1 MAAIFGDDKRR
12 KPMSAPRPHAEQP
25 AAPAH
30 NTTVEPVL
38 VVEHLEI
45 GITGKTVVR
54 DVSFSLPPRASL
66 AVIGPN
72 GAGKT
77 LLLQSLLGLIP
88 SRGNIRWRTAA
99 RLGYVPQRV
108 ETDARLPLRAGE
120 LLRAKAKVQRLPE
133 SDVRAAVDWAG
144 VGPLL
149 EQRVGT
155 LSAGQF
161 QRLLIAFALAGSP
174 DVLLVDE
181 PTASLDELAEEHIFE
196 LLEKARRERGMTII
210 LVSHDLTLVRGTA
223 SHVLCLGGGK
233 AWFGTAAEM
242 LVPELLERVYGQP
255 LEFHSHDLEGNA

>member
-1 MAAIFGDDKRR
+1 MQ
-12 KPMSAPRPHAEQP
+12 HAEQP
-25 AAPAH
+25 VAPTH

-38 VVEHLEI
+38 AVERLEI
-45 GITGKTVVR
+45 GIAGKTVVR

-88 SRGNIRWRTAA
+88 SRGNIRWRAGA

-108 ETDARLPLRAGE
+108 ETDARLPLRVGE
-120 LLRAKAKVQRLPE
+120 LLRAKAKIQRLPE
-133 SDVRAAVDWAG
+133 SDVQAAVDWAG
-144 VGPLL
+144 LGPLL

-161 QRLLIAFALAGSP
+161 QRMLIAFALAGSP

-223 SHVLCLGGGK
+223 THVLCVGGGK
-233 AWFGTAAEM
+233 ASFGTAQEM
-242 LVPELLERVYGQP
+242 LTPEVLERIYGHP
-255 LEFHSHDLEGNA
+255 LEFHSHAMERKA

>member
-1 MAAIFGDDKRR
+1 M
-12 KPMSAPRPHAEQP
+12 HAEITGIP
-25 AAPAH
+25 PRSE
-30 NTTVEPVL
+30 TTEPILAVDH
-38 VVEHLEI
+38 VDV
-45 GITGKTVVR
+45 GIAGKTVIR
-54 DVSFSLPPRASL
+54 DVTFTLPQRASL

-88 SRGNIRWRTAA
+88 SHGKIRWSAGT

-120 LLRAKAKVQRLPE
+120 LLRAKAKIQRLPVA
-133 SDVRAAVDWAG
+133 DVEAAAEWAG
-144 VGPLL
+144 LGPLL

-161 QRLLIAFALAGSP
+161 QKMLIAFALAGSP

-181 PTASLDELAEEHIFE
+181 PTASLDELAEENVFG
-196 LLEKARRERGMTII
+196 LLEKARREHGMTII

-223 SHVLCLGGGK
+223 THVLCVGGGK
-233 AWFGTAAEM
+233 ASFGNAEQM
-242 LVPELLERVYGQP
+242 LVPEVLERVYGHP
-255 LEFHSHDLEGNA
+255 LEFHSHDMEKKA